1 MWIKYIKKD
10 EDDYACH
17 DCQAKFDKAKA
28 KHIDTEIEHYRKK
41 LSKIQQRVDLK
52 QAIQINSEL
61 ERLLYPSHGFMLE
74 IKQALIT
81 CTAAAINNPG
91 PSFEPQMQQQRIEW
105 CDQVLDSLNILEPG
119 LSIGRGIFFKVP
131 ILISLKPNFVKSK
144 SM

>member
-1 MWIKYIKKD
+1 M
-10 EDDYACH
+10 
-17 DCQAKFDKAKA
+17 
-28 KHIDTEIEHYRKK
+28 
-41 LSKIQQRVDLK
+41 SKIQQRVDLK

-91 PSFEPQMQQQRIEW
+91 PNIEPQMQQQRIEW

-119 LSIGRGIFFKVP
+119 LSIGRGIFF
-131 ILISLKPNFVKSK
+131 
-144 SM
+144 

>member
-1 MWIKYIKKD
+1 MKQILKG

-17 DCQAKFDKAKA
+17 DSDCQAKFDKAKA
-28 KHIDTEIEHYRKK
+28 KHIDTEIEHNRKK

-52 QAIQINSEL
+52 QAIQMNSEL

-74 IKQALIT
+74 IKQGLIT

-91 PSFEPQMQQQRIEW
+91 PNIEPQMQKQRIEW

-119 LSIGRGIFFKVP
+119 LSIGRGISFSK
-131 ILISLKPNFVKSK
+131 ITNFDFIKAEFCK
-144 SM
+144 M

>member
-1 MWIKYIKKD
+1 
-10 EDDYACH
+10 
-17 DCQAKFDKAKA
+17 
-28 KHIDTEIEHYRKK
+28 
-41 LSKIQQRVDLK
+41 
-52 QAIQINSEL
+52 
-61 ERLLYPSHGFMLE
+61 MLE